1 MKGSPMDHR
10 PFEDWL
16 LNNQILSA
24 DENRQLTAHLQECS
38 ACTALAEVNLALKS
52 VKMAAPAA
60 AFAERFQVRLEARK
74 KALRRRNIWGFLLL
88 TMSVFSSLV
97 WIAWPVLKSLVQSPV
112 DRLASWLSTVVSI
125 WASVEALFQGG
136 RVILKVLPGF
146 IPVYVWIVVLLLAGG
161 WSLLWV
167 LSLMKFTRIS
177 QGA

>member
-1 MKGSPMDHR
+1 MDHQ

-16 LNNQILSA
+16 LNNQTISA
-24 DENRQLTAHLQECS
+24 NEKQQLNAHLQGCS
-38 ACTALAEVNLALKS
+38 SCSALAEVNLALKS
-52 VKMAAPAA
+52 VKMTAPATG
-60 AFAERFQVRLEARK
+60 FADRFQMRLESQK

-88 TMSVFSSLV
+88 TFSVLSGLV
-97 WIAWPVLKSLVQSPV
+97 WMAWPVIKSMIQSPV
-112 DRLASWLSTVVSI
+112 DWLASWLSTIVSI

-146 IPVYVWIVVLLLAGG
+146 IPIYVWIVVLLVAGG

-167 LSLMKFTRIS
+167 FSLMKFTKIS